1 MNSRWMAA
9 FRSAPVSPHE
19 PMTLIHPPRGFHDQ
33 TLRQVVRLSGG
44 GTRLRVRLGN
54 LYGKDPLTIA
64 RIRVAAHRTAAA
76 ILPHTDTAVTFGGAH
91 QVTIPPGQEAI
102 SNPLDLTTTPGTDLV
117 LSSYHAAATGPSD
130 YHPFALQNG
139 YLSPGDAVTHPDLP
153 QPQPVESRFFLSG
166 IDVLG
171 PADQP
176 VVAAF
181 GDSIT
186 DGVGTTTGT
195 HRRYPDLLA
204 RRLHP
209 AGAAVLNLGI
219 AGNRLLS
226 DVFGERGTTRFD
238 RDVLTAPGVTHV
250 VVQLGLNDIG
260 LPGMLDQP
268 PLRAAD
274 FIAGLSALATHAR
287 RHGIR
292 PIIATVTPFAGAAAA
307 GPGFDTPEAQSTRRQ
322 LNQWIRTNDAY
333 DAVADL
339 DQALRDPTAPAAL
352 HPDYDSGD
360 HIHPNDA
367 GAKAIADTVADALPA

>member
-1 MNSRWMAA
+1 MTSRWTAA

-33 TLRQVVRLSGG
+33 TLRQVVRLGG
-44 GTRLRVRLGN
+44 AGTRLRVRLGN

-76 ILPHTDTAVTFGGAH
+76 IVPGTDTAVTFGGAH
-91 QVTIPPGQEAI
+91 RVTIPPGREAI
-102 SNPLDLTTTPGTDLV
+102 SDPVDLATTPGTDLV
-117 LSSYHAAATGPSD
+117 LSSHHAAPTGPAD
-130 YHPFALQNG
+130 YHPFALQAG
-139 YLSPGDAVTHPDLP
+139 YLGPGDAVSRPDLP
-153 QPQPVESRFFLSG
+153 EAEPVESRFFLSG
-166 IDVLG
+166 LDVLG
-171 PADQP
+171 PPDRP

-181 GDSIT
+181 GDSLT
-186 DGVGTTTGT
+186 DGVGTTPGT

-204 RRLHP
+204 RRLRP
-209 AGAAVLNLGI
+209 TGAAVLNLGI
-219 AGNRLLS
+219 AGNRLLG
-226 DVFGERGTTRFD
+226 DVFGERGTARFD
-238 RDVLTAPGVTHV
+238 RDVLTVPGVTHV

-268 PLRAAD
+268 PVPAAD
-274 FIAGLSALATHAR
+274 IIAGLAALAARAR

-292 PIIATVTPFAGAAAA
+292 PVIATVTPFAGAAAA
-307 GPGFDTPEAQSTRRQ
+307 GPGFDTPEARSTRRR
-322 LNQWIRTNDAY
+322 LNDWIRTGDAY

-339 DQALRDPTAPAAL
+339 DGTLRDPTAPAAL

-367 GAKAIADTVADALPA
+367 GAQAVADTVADALPA